1 MPSSITNIWNRL
13 NGPLKIGLS
22 FALIAIILFIIGLFR
37 DPGTPVNAW
46 SLTVGSLISGVVW
59 GLIFWAIATAA
70 VTVEEDVAA
79 SGGDREQN
87 GVADDGASN

>member
-1 MPSSITNIWNRL
+1 
-13 NGPLKIGLS
+13 
-22 FALIAIILFIIGLFR
+22 
-37 DPGTPVNAW
+37 
-46 SLTVGSLISGVVW
+46 LTVGSLISGVVW

-79 SGGDREQN
+79 SGGDGEQN